1 MSNKDFKFDKAV
13 FDLDTKVSLCVTLLL
28 VYVALT
34 NVDVFAVGFTQCL
47 TVEYVLSSLRGMFIL

>member
-34 NVDVFAVGFTQCL
+34 NVDVFAVGFTQCS
-47 TVEYVLSSLRGMFIL
+47 TVEYVLLSLRGMFIL